1 MAKDVCYRPPIS
13 FRSHDLHACDIK
25 GVVGD
30 TTMKGTNSLPCL
42 VHAGCASVGL
52 SLAFL
57 FVFCVMVSS
66 INFYWIFF
74 VFLCFGGKMGLTCAC
89 AKAKK
94 KVRFFFF

>member
-1 MAKDVCYRPPIS
+1 M
-13 FRSHDLHACDIK
+13 HATLK
-25 GVVGD
+25 GLWEILFP
-30 TTMKGTNSLPCL
+30 TMKGTNSLPCL